1 MKGLPV
7 EALGKDHP
15 NLAVT
20 LQKTENRDF
29 SAGATSPLPLT
40 DTAEVG
46 LVNLYLTGKLPDFL
60 LPIGGYTGPY
70 DGIVTHDGLAVYAQ
84 VPRHTRRRDHQ
95 PEKSCYLS
103 KRAPWKPVGPFL
115 GRKFLTAFLALP
127 AAVSKSVRRSMSAGS
142 TVDMSNPFAC
152 SISDSAFATLESI
165 TLSFGYHSQTIIAW
179 SDLMD

>member
-1 MKGLPV
+1 MRWLNLNSISLIKRGKFFLKPPWYILSRRFAKTPEVFNAVDMSLLVCKGFVMTDTSMLETFEVKSIIDSIAVGVNPGLGPHMGFYGPMKGLPV

-70 DGIVTHDGLAVYAQ
+70 A
-84 VPRHTRRRDHQ
+84 
-95 PEKSCYLS
+95 
-103 KRAPWKPVGPFL
+103 WN
-115 GRKFLTAFLALP
+115 
-127 AAVSKSVRRSMSAGS
+127 
-142 TVDMSNPFAC
+142 SNA
-152 SISDSAFATLESI
+152 
-165 TLSFGYHSQTIIAW
+165 
-179 SDLMD
+179 